1 MKENPMAQTKD
12 QKTYDL
18 IVIGGGSGGIASA
31 RRAAKHGKSVLVF
44 EGKRLGGTCVN
55 VGCVPKKVMFNASHV
70 AEMMD
75 FAPHYG
81 FAGANRGTFDF
92 KSFKAKRDAYIERL
106 NGIYSRNLD
115 KDAIDIV
122 SANASFI
129 DPHTVE
135 ADGKQYSADKFLIAT
150 GGYPFVP
157 DCAGA
162 ELGIDSDGYFNQ
174 LDEVPESVAIIGSG
188 YIAVELAGV
197 MNTLGSKVKV
207 LVRHDRVL
215 KFVDNDVREAFEDEM
230 ARQGIELVKGAKTD
244 KFERTAGT
252 DDGVDIHCKDG
263 RVIRDQ
269 KLLIWAIGRKPLIA
283 ELGLD
288 KAGVALDDYGFIAID
303 DVQATNVPH
312 IFAVGDVTDRPQLT
326 PVAIKAGRQL
336 MERLYNDKPNAKL
349 DYSLVPSVVFSHPP
363 IGTVGLTEEQAKEKY
378 GEVKCYVS
386 RFVNMFYS
394 VLEEKPKTVMKIVTV
409 GPDEKVV
416 GIHGMGLG
424 MDEIIQGFA
433 VPVAMGATK
442 ADLDAVIA
450 IHPTAA
456 EELVT
461 MT

>member
-1 MKENPMAQTKD
+1 MAENSG
-12 QKTYDL
+12 QKKYDL

-75 FAPHYG
+75 FAPSYG
-81 FAGANRGTFDF
+81 FPGAERGPFDF
-92 KSFKAKRDAYIERL
+92 KSFKVKRDAYIERL
-106 NGIYSRNLD
+106 NGIYSRNLG
-115 KDAIDIV
+115 KDEIDVV
-122 SANASFI
+122 SANASFV
-129 DPHTVE
+129 DAHTVE
-135 ADGKQYSADKFLIAT
+135 ADGVRYTAERFLIAT

-162 ELGIDSDGYFNQ
+162 ELGMDSDGYFND
-174 LDEVPESVAIIGSG
+174 LDSIPESVAIIGAG

-197 MNTLGSKVKV
+197 MNALGSKVKV

-215 KFVDNDVREAFEDEM
+215 KFVDSDVREAFTDEM
-230 ARQGIELVKGAKTD
+230 ARQGIELVTGAKTD
-244 KFERTAGT
+244 KFTRTEGT
-252 DDGVDIHCKDG
+252 TDGVDIHCKDG

-269 KLLIWAIGRKPLIA
+269 KLLIWAIGRKPLVA

-288 KAGVALDDYGFIAID
+288 KAGVKLDDNGFIAID
-303 DVQATNVPH
+303 DVQQTSVPH

-326 PVAIKAGRQL
+326 PVAIKAGRLL
-336 MERLYNDKPNAKL
+336 MERLYNGKADAKL
-349 DYSLVPSVVFSHPP
+349 DYDLVPSVIFSHPP
-363 IGTVGLTEEQAKEKY
+363 IGTVGLTEDQAKEQY
-378 GEVKCYVS
+378 GEDRVKCYVS

-394 VLEEKPKTVMKIVTV
+394 VLEDKPKTVMKLVTV
-409 GPDEKVV
+409 GPEEKVV

-456 EELVT
+456 EEFVT

>member
-1 MKENPMAQTKD
+1 MAQTKE

-31 RRAAKHGKSVLVF
+31 RRAAKHGQSVLVF

-75 FAPHYG
+75 FAPDYG
-81 FAGANRGTFDF
+81 FAGASRGAFDF
-92 KSFKAKRDAYIERL
+92 KAFKKKRDAYIDRL
-106 NGIYSRNLD
+106 NGIYARNLG
-115 KDAIDIV
+115 KDDIATV
-122 SANASFI
+122 SANASFV

-135 ADGKQYSADKFLIAT
+135 AEGKHYSAKRFLIAT

-162 ELGIDSDGYFNQ
+162 ELGIDSDAYFNH
-174 LDEVPESVAIIGSG
+174 LDTIPDSVAIIGSG

-197 MNTLGSKVKV
+197 MNALGSKVKV
-207 LVRHDRVL
+207 LVRHDKVL
-215 KFVDNDVREAFEDEM
+215 KFVDTDVREAFEEEM

-244 KFERTAGT
+244 SFTRTAGT
-252 DDGVDIHCKDG
+252 ADGVDIHCKDG
-263 RVIRDQ
+263 RVISDQ
-269 KLLIWAIGRKPLIA
+269 KLLIWAIGRKPLTA

-288 KAGVALDDYGFIAID
+288 KAGVALDDSGFIAID
-303 DVQATNVPH
+303 DWQATNVPH

-336 MERLYNDKPNAKL
+336 MERLYNDKPEAKL
-349 DYSLVPSVVFSHPP
+349 DYELVPSVVFSHPP
-363 IGTVGLTEEQAKEKY
+363 IGTVGLTEQQAKDKF
-378 GEVKCYVS
+378 GASEVTCYTS

-394 VLEEKPKTVMKIVTV
+394 MLEEKPKTVMKIVTV

-461 MT
+461 MA